1 MATSSIFQ
9 TVYIKDR
16 KKIARFVKA
25 LEQSKATKAKEVTF
39 SRPVEQVSDPETIRK
54 MFGDT
59 EHDRVQDH
67 HN

>member
-1 MATSSIFQ
+1 MATSSISE

-25 LEQSKATKAKEVTF
+25 LEQSKASKAKTVVF
-39 SRPVEQVSDPETIRK
+39 SRPVEQISDAATIRK
-54 MFGDT
+54 IFGDT
-59 EHDRVQDH
+59 KNDGIQDH

>member
-1 MATSSIFQ
+1 MATSSISE

-25 LEQSKATKAKEVTF
+25 LEKSKATKAKTIIF
-39 SRPVEQVSDPETIRK
+39 SRPVEQISDPETIRR
-54 MFGDT
+54 MFGVTNNDGLQ
-59 EHDRVQDH
+59 DR

>member
-1 MATSSIFQ
+1 MATSSISE

-25 LEQSKATKAKEVTF
+25 LEQSKASKAKDIVF
-39 SRPVEQVSDPETIRK
+39 SRPVEQITDPAAIRK
-54 MFGDT
+54 IFGDT
-59 EHDRVQDH
+59 NNDGLQDH